1 MYSLGGNITGA
12 ILAGRRDKK
21 MKNIRNVCLIVLTWL
36 AMMPIGI
43 GLFILGY
50 LAESTSVYLSFL
62 CYLSPG
68 FLGIFLP
75 GREGWPHFSR
85 KGLAWILIIYLTLAG
100 VLTLYLKLSD

>member
-1 MYSLGGNITGA
+1 
-12 ILAGRRDKK
+12 

-75 GREGWPHFSR
+75 GREGWPHFS
-85 KGLAWILIIYLTLAG
+85 KKALVGILIIYLTLAG
-100 VLTLYLKLSD
+100 VLTLYLEISDNT